1 MVNNLFI
8 ITVIV
13 LVIDLIS
20 NAIRVSMIYVRVPDL
35 LSLKDKYPE
44 GVEYTLKL
52 LETPTLPISIRF
64 VTVMLHFLLAVLI
77 FSYVS
82 RSDVLNSS
90 PWIMALSLLC
100 IGILII
106 VLEFSIQRLVYKS
119 IEDWALRLT
128 PLAQMLDIVFRPVN
142 WLLNL
147 VLGTPDALIRTTTI
161 VTEDEIKN
169 WVEADHTEGSL
180 EIGERKMIYSI
191 FHFSDTLSREIM
203 VPRIDIFAL
212 DINTSLPEAVAMVMQ
227 SGHSRLPVFE
237 DTIDNVIG
245 LLYAK
250 DLLRLQLEGEDNLSI
265 RELLRQAYFVPEA
278 KKVDELLREMQA
290 RGIHMAIVVDE
301 YGGMAGLVTLE
312 DIVEEIVGEIRD
324 EYDQK
329 EELLYQRISN
339 DEYLFHGRIDLD
351 DFNEVVGTHL
361 SKEVADTL
369 GGIIYGEVGRVPVGG
384 EEIEVEGWKLV
395 VEQVLGRRIVL
406 VRATR
411 ILDAVPD
418 MDAKDKN
425 NTE

>member
-1 MVNNLFI
+1 MVNNILL

-13 LVIDLIS
+13 LAVDLIF
-20 NAIRVSMIYVRVPDL
+20 NAVRVSMIYVRVPDL
-35 LSLKDKYPE
+35 MSLKEKYPD

-52 LETPTLPISIRF
+52 LETPSLPISIRF
-64 VTVMLHFLLAVLI
+64 MTVMLHFVLAVLVFI
-77 FSYVS
+77 YVN
-82 RSDVLNSS
+82 RTEVLNSNS
-90 PWIMALSLLC
+90 WIMVLSLLC
-100 IGILII
+100 IGILIL
-106 VLEFSIQRLVYKS
+106 VLEFSIQRLIYRN
-119 IEDWALRLT
+119 IEDWAVRLT
-128 PLAQMLDIVFRPVN
+128 PLAQMLVVVFRPIN
-142 WLLNL
+142 WLLTL
-147 VLGTPDALIRTTTI
+147 VLGTPEALKRTTTV

-203 VPRIDIFAL
+203 VPRIDVFAL
-212 DINTSLPEAVAMVMQ
+212 DINTSLPEAVDMVMQ

-250 DLLRLQLEGEDNLSI
+250 DLLRLQLEGEDDHSI

-329 EELLYQRISN
+329 EEYLYQKIN
-339 DEYLFHGRIDLD
+339 DDEFLFHGRIDLD

-384 EEIEVEGWKLV
+384 EEIEVDGWKLV
-395 VEQVLGRRIVL
+395 VEQVIGRRIVL

-418 MDAKDKN
+418 MDAQDKN